1 VPMQQVPDLLD
12 WLLDFL
18 GAQWYKRRLK
28 AFSMSKVGKARVLTR
43 NGVHPLVPGLAD
55 YHLAKTNNENVTAG
69 VMSEA
74 MMRSAAEAWNLRFI
88 AAYVPG
94 ALSSPKLKGRLKSR
108 ENAAAL
114 LFEINVAV
122 HYLLQGCTVDLPEIA
137 GDSTIDVLA
146 KFDTYEVEIQCKR
159 KSLGSGRKIP
169 NPVFDRL
176 VTAVYGAWSEAPGA
190 FGIRL
195 LCADRLDAAHLNELA
210 GSISALLKAG
220 STETVELRGGAYTL
234 SIERIG
240 PEGALVQ
247 AGAGIERIC
256 RFFDDVSRPPH
267 LALLDWAPG
276 ELRTCQTEVNPSY
289 FLCRSVREDQVVD
302 NVVESVR
309 EGARQL
315 SGAGPGI
322 VAVHIPEPVSRW
334 TVERGQGATALG
346 QALGRAVEEP
356 MASLRKAS
364 ALLISGENVS
374 ALEGGTWCGDFP
386 ALLLHN
392 PMAQHPLPAEH
403 PHVGAS
409 SAKTGREPR
418 S

>member
-1 VPMQQVPDLLD
+1 
-12 WLLDFL
+12 
-18 GAQWYKRRLK
+18 
-28 AFSMSKVGKARVLTR
+28 
-43 NGVHPLVPGLAD
+43 
-55 YHLAKTNNENVTAG
+55 
-69 VMSEA
+69 
-74 MMRSAAEAWNLRFI
+74 MMRSAADAWNLRFI
-88 AAYVPG
+88 DLYVPG
-94 ALSSPKLKGRLKSR
+94 ALSSPKLKGRLQSR
-108 ENAAAL
+108 GNAAAL

-137 GDSTIDVLA
+137 GDSIVDVLA

-176 VTAVYGAWSEAPGA
+176 VTAVYAAWSEAPGV

-210 GSISALLKAG
+210 SSISALLKAG
-220 STETVELRGGAYTL
+220 STATVELIEGAYAL
-234 SIERIG
+234 SIEPIG
-240 PEGALVQ
+240 PEGDLVQ

-256 RFFDDVSRPPH
+256 GFFDDVSRPPH

-315 SGAGPGI
+315 SGTRPGI
-322 VAVHIPEPVSRW
+322 VAVHIPEPVGRW
-334 TVERGQGATALG
+334 TLERGQVPTALG
-346 QALGRAVEEP
+346 QALGRAVQEP
-356 MASLRKAS
+356 NASLRKAS

-386 ALLLHN
+386 VLLLRN
-392 PMAQHPLPAEH
+392 PAAHRPLPQQHPYAG
-403 PHVGAS
+403 VS
-409 SAKTGREPR
+409 SGKAGREPR
-418 S
+418 